1 MRRPRSRRSIP
12 ATRLVAALIVAALAA
27 ACGTTTV
34 SPSASTDARASPAVT
49 LATPAASVGVGPTP
63 TSTPASAPPSAA
75 TPSPAA
81 TPPVPT
87 STPPRP
93 TDGLASE
100 LIEPGRLIACID
112 FPTPL
117 MAEIDEQGNQIG
129 VNVDIARAVAERI
142 GLEADVRDV
151 VFQTLID
158 AVADAEC
165 DISVSGQIITRGRL
179 ERIAMV
185 PYLQGVQHVV
195 VRAGNPLNIQTL
207 RDLCGRRL
215 AVQRGTTHVD
225 LVLGEGDHAGA
236 GLNQD
241 CRSIGEPDVELLQF
255 AEPDEAV
262 DALAAGDAD
271 AYIGNDFVIVE
282 RSGEFELS
290 ADLPP
295 IRLGIGVGREKHA
308 LAAGIAA
315 SLGAM
320 ISDGTYLGIL
330 ETYDVVHL
338 GLTE

>member
-1 MRRPRSRRSIP
+1 MRRPRHRRT
-12 ATRLVAALIVAALAA
+12 ATRRLVAVLLLVTAVA
-27 ACGTTTV
+27 ACGTSTVSPSV
-34 SPSASTDARASPAVT
+34 SPSASGAVLSSPTVAVAPAPSSAPASPAV
-49 LATPAASVGVGPTP
+49 SF
-63 TSTPASAPPSAA
+63 APPSAL
-75 TPSPAA
+75 PSQPA
-81 TPPVPT
+81 PT
-87 STPPRP
+87 A

-100 LIEPGRLIACID
+100 LVEPGRLIACID

-117 MAEIDEQGNQIG
+117 MAEIDDQGNQIG
-129 VNVDIARAVAERI
+129 VNVDIARALAERL
-142 GLEADVRDV
+142 GLEAEVRDV
-151 VFQTLID
+151 VFETLID
-158 AVADAEC
+158 AIAGAEC
-165 DISVSGQIITRGRL
+165 DISVSGQIITRSRL
-179 ERIAMV
+179 QRIAMV

-195 VRAGNPLNIQTL
+195 VQAGNPSNIQTL

-225 LVLGEGDHAGA
+225 LVVGQGDHAGA

-295 IRLGIGVGREKHA
+295 IRLGIGVGRDRHA
-308 LAAGIAA
+308 LAAAIA
-315 SLGAM
+315 SGLGAM
-320 ISDGTYLGIL
+320 ISDGAYLGIL